1 MLAMSSIV
9 SASPDDLQRYSEE
22 ASALNQHLHSEAN
35 RLAYSLDRFAA
46 TCREY
51 RTGVDSALADAL
63 HAHANRVQEMDSW
76 VGQVGSNIARAGSE
90 GSLVQWA
97 WRSSAPFSK
106 AMIGAV
112 GGAILG
118 LKAIDHQH
126 GRTGVINRPPPATF
140 ETSKLRPVLAM
151 AGVVGAAIGLPYK
164 QHFFGE
170 WIQQQARKRL
180 LAIGRWVTDAR
191 TLMAPMWQYLK
202 KFKNILLLSGAKPTS
217 FSASHSHA
225 ATTATQTIQT
235 TTKQSSLLSR
245 AINRSEQLVKQ
256 GARFTINT
264 TKQIVQGTQHWIKSQ
279 ARLIKQFATKL
290 GNAFKITLNLI
301 GTSAKTLFKVAK
313 SLGKLTLQATK
324 TAFRWLGKATYYAA
338 IQTGKFVWQVKKQ
351 VMLGWDVIKQGAIS
365 AWNTTKRYTSIA
377 LNWLKE
383 KSIWAW
389 DLFVQINYQA
399 LAELLLF
406 VLPTI
411 ESLIYIYNT
420 RDLFAL
426 HQFLMDSDPL
436 TMGLLISALILIP
449 FVARNVLLVTLHDT
463 KLRPDKRNHN
473 DSDFFII
480 AIFRRFIAIPD
491 NALSQDKKYALFKQL
506 DETLAQAQIAM
517 NKGTNIREKV
527 ELGNINPFSEAQSK
541 DGKYGRYSPDVLV
554 KGDNRLISPYQ
565 SYGSNGILYSE
576 QLSLARINKKIIDG
590 KPISVYVYGTNGLN
604 PGTAGSGT
612 YATMLAVEQTAQ
624 GVREG
629 NKYYETIRQKFLE
642 SIKDVDL
649 GSEINITGHSMGA
662 GINMLL
668 LNDPM
673 VIDALRERKIK
684 VASVVSLEM
693 VRPIGSETLKD
704 PYFSDT
710 VIQDY
715 VDPEDSFA
723 TGRGAGHAPTVTNGT
738 AAKKHTILNVDEPD
752 SLWEDNPYTSHQ
764 AKDKSYRDNEGN
776 PYFLPFEIDPDH
788 TELIKRYGQEHPNYR
803 KPGLIEHPTPQDRP
817 QIQGGPAYA

>member
-1 MLAMSSIV
+1 MSSIV

-90 GSLVQWA
+90 GSLGQWT
-97 WRSSAPFSK
+97 WKPSAPFSK

-118 LKAIDHQH
+118 LKAIDHQN
-126 GRTGVINRPPPATF
+126 GRTGIINRPPPATF
-140 ETSKLRPVLAM
+140 EASKLRPVLVM

-202 KFKNILLLSGAKPTS
+202 EFKNILAFAGAKPTS

-406 VLPTI
+406 VLPAI
-411 ESLIYIYNT
+411 ESFFYNYNK
-420 RDLFAL
+420 RNLF
-426 HQFLMDSDPL
+426 FLTNMPINSN
-436 TMGLLISALILIP
+436 LLIMNLLIGALLLTI
-449 FVARNVLLVTLHDT
+449 LVTSIDT
-463 KLRPDKRNHN
+463 KFRPDKRNHN
-473 DSDFFII
+473 DQDFILS
-480 AIFRRFIAIPD
+480 AIFRRFIEIPD
-491 NALSQDKKYALFKQL
+491 KALSQAKKYTLFKQL
-506 DETLAQAQIAM
+506 DETLAQVQIAM
-517 NKGTNIREKV
+517 NKGTNIREYGKLDNV
-527 ELGNINPFSEAQSK
+527 IPFGEEQAS
-541 DGKYGRYSPDVLV
+541 DKYGRYSPDILV
-554 KGDNRLISPYQ
+554 KGNNQLISPYQ

-576 QLSLARINKKIIDG
+576 QLSLALVNQKMIDG
-590 KPISVYVYGTNGLN
+590 KPTMVYAYGTNGLN
-604 PGTAGSGT
+604 PDTAGSGT
-612 YATMLAVEQTAQ
+612 YATTLAVEQTAQ

-629 NKYYETIRQKFLE
+629 NKYYETIRQKFLD
-642 SIKDVDL
+642 SIENDIPP
-649 GSEINITGHSMGA
+649 GSEINMTGHSMGA
-662 GINMLL
+662 GTNMLL
-668 LNDPM
+668 LNDPT
-673 VIDALRERKIK
+673 VIDALRKRNIK
-684 VASVVSLEM
+684 VASVVNLEM

-710 VIQDY
+710 VIHDY

-738 AAKKHTILNVDEPD
+738 AAKNHTILNVDEPD
-752 SLWEDNPYTSHQ
+752 SLKDEDNPLESHQ
-764 AKDKSYRDNEGN
+764 AKKKIYRDNQGN
-776 PYFLPFEIDPDH
+776 PYFLPFEIDPAH
-788 TELIKRYGQEHPNYR
+788 TKLIKRYGQEHPNYR
-803 KPGLIEHPTPQDRP
+803 KPVLIDHSTPQDRP